1 MLVICKKSKIF
12 MLYCPLSC
20 ACNVQ
25 FEMKDERKK
34 EKKKKKTS
42 STAKKCLQQSP
53 RSASV
58 NQKLKNNWSLEQVGN

>member
-1 MLVICKKSKIF
+1 
-12 MLYCPLSC
+12 
-20 ACNVQ
+20 VQ